1 MRKIMVFILAA
12 TLGLTA
18 CDKDD
23 NDAAAQL
30 EIDKEI
36 IENYLSV
43 NQLTAESTASGL
55 YYIIDNQGD
64 GVKPSISSTVTVS
77 YTGKLLDGTVFDSGT
92 ASFPLTNVIVGWQ
105 EGIPLFNAGGTGQLI
120 IPSCLAYGTQGS
132 GSIPPNTVLI
142 FDIYLISV
150 K

>member
-1 MRKIMVFILAA
+1 MVFIMAV
-12 TLGLTA
+12 TLGLTS
-18 CDKDD
+18 CDKDE
-23 NDAAAQL
+23 NDAALQL

-36 IENYLSV
+36 IENYLSA

-64 GVKPSISSTVTVS
+64 GIKPSISSTVTVN
-77 YTGKLLDGTVFDSGT
+77 YTGKLTDDTVFDSGT
-92 ASFPLTNVIVGWQ
+92 ASFPLSNVIEGWQ
-105 EGIPLFNAGGTGQLI
+105 EGIPLFNAGGTGKLI
-120 IPSCLAYGTQGS
+120 IPSCLAYGSQGS
-132 GSIPPNTVLI
+132 GSIPPNTVLV